1 MPILQLKITMKDTS
15 KPNVYR
21 TVLIDSKSN
30 FDDLHTL
37 IQNVFYLYGCHM
49 HRFEIFY
56 GMFGQAMLGKLF
68 QNKLIANAC
77 SKTTHDKGIFTIQE
91 TQEEYEIIGDC
102 QPSETNLDQ
111 IFIEPKNWINY
122 LYDFGDSWE
131 FRVELQ
137 KILDKTEYELPH
149 CIKAQGLCPIED
161 CGGIWG
167 YCDMIEM
174 LQSNKKLTGEK
185 KEIFEWMQE
194 FVGLEGKATKAEVMQ
209 EWEAVSS
216 LKECNRQIHGGDDE

>member
-30 FDDLHTL
+30 FDELHAL
-37 IQNVFYLYGCHM
+37 IQNVFHLYDCHL
-49 HRFEIFY
+49 HRFEIYY
-56 GMFGQAMLGKLF
+56 GMFGDVLKKKLF
-68 QNKLIANAC
+68 QNKLIAKTC
-77 SKTTHDKGIFTIQE
+77 SKVLYKNDFTIEE
-91 TQEEYEIIGDC
+91 TNEEYGLGGDC
-102 QPSETNLDQ
+102 EPSQTMLDQ

-137 KILDKTEYELPH
+137 KILDKTEFDLPH
-149 CIKAQGLCPIED
+149 CVKGQGLCPIED

-167 YCDMIEM
+167 YYDMIEM
-174 LQSNKKLTGEK
+174 LQSKNKLAGEK

-194 FVGLEGKATKAEVMQ
+194 FVGLEGKVTKAEVMQ

-216 LKECNRQIHGGDDE
+216 LKECNRQIHGGGDDE